1 MELYIEKQFLDSFY
15 LEFVDNAAS
24 ASQKIVAT
32 ILKEYAEVEWFI
44 DCKIESVEQIETL
57 KAENPFFHARTVY
70 SSPISVNSVKDHFFE
85 KSKCD
90 QTLIFTQNNEDWF
103 EEAERKGAICFSI
116 SNYKEKI
123 ETIIRTC
130 HFKID
135 LSEKFGGW
143 DSTMENIRKLIPLNK
158 IIINDS
164 YLLDKPEFYDNNVY
178 PLIKAVSKNKK
189 TSKYFYTDITNS
201 SKKRTPLDK
210 IKVYNILKEKYKSS
224 EIVLVHNN
232 VDNLGS
238 HDRILYSNF
247 YLIDCAIGFN
257 FNPFNTSN
265 SQIIFETIFEK
276 YTYKRLKNHKNLM
289 EKHLD
294 DLLNHKSFTLYY
306 PN

>member
-1 MELYIEKQFLDSFY
+1 MELYIEKQFLDNFY
-15 LEFVDNAAS
+15 LEFVENAAS
-24 ASQKIVAT
+24 ASQKIVAK

-44 DCKIESVEQIETL
+44 DCKTETLEQIETL

-103 EEAERKGAICFSI
+103 EEAERKGALCFSI
-116 SNYKEKI
+116 YNYKEKI

-143 DSTMENIRKLIPLNK
+143 ESTMEKIRKLIPLNK

-189 TSKYFYTDITNS
+189 TLKYFYTDFLN
-201 SKKRTPLDK
+201 
-210 IKVYNILKEKYKSS
+210 KVNFNKVDIYNFLIQKYPTS
-224 EIVLVHNN
+224 EIIIIQNN
-232 VDNLGS
+232 VDELKS
-238 HDRILYSNF
+238 HDRLLYSNH
-247 YLIDCAIGFN
+247 YIIECAIGFN
-257 FNPFNTSN
+257 FNPRVASN
-265 SQIIFETIFEK
+265 SQIIIETIFEK
-276 YTYKRLKNHKNLM
+276 YTYNRLRNHLRKMNQHFLYLIEN
-289 EKHLD
+289 EKT
-294 DLLNHKSFTLYY
+294 KSYY

>member
-1 MELYIEKQFLDSFY
+1 MELYIEKQFLDNFY
-15 LEFVDNAAS
+15 LEFVENAAS
-24 ASQKIVAT
+24 ASQKILAK

-44 DCKIESVEQIETL
+44 DCKTETLEQIETL

-143 DSTMENIRKLIPLNK
+143 DSTLENIRKLIPLNK

-189 TSKYFYTDITNS
+189 TLKYFYTDFLN
-201 SKKRTPLDK
+201 
-210 IKVYNILKEKYKSS
+210 KVNFNKVDIYNFLIQKYPTS
-224 EIVLVHNN
+224 EIIIIQNN
-232 VDNLGS
+232 VDELKS
-238 HDRILYSNF
+238 HDRLLYSNH
-247 YLIDCAIGFN
+247 YIIECAIGFN
-257 FNPFNTSN
+257 FNPRVASN
-265 SQIIFETIFEK
+265 SQIIIETIFEK
-276 YTYKRLKNHKNLM
+276 YTYNRLRNHLRKMNQHFLYLIEN
-289 EKHLD
+289 EKT
-294 DLLNHKSFTLYY
+294 KSYY